1 MVLKDDD
8 SYTCTPCSF
17 VEFLF
22 FMGPNDESLKKKK
35 AADIFWYNINYQG
48 RSVNIC

>member
-35 AADIFWYNINYQG
+35 QQIFSCIILTIKADQ
-48 RSVNIC
+48 